1 MGFQDVCLNLKD
13 LLNKLILQLKNNWEE
28 SLKIELGFNDL

>member
-13 LLNKLILQLKNNWEE
+13 LLKKLILLLKSNWEE